1 MRTHN
6 FSNQRKEMKESRLI
20 LEAITLLQ
28 HHKVKKEGV
37 PFFYKLIDI
46 ALALVVYTLVVWG
59 VVQIVLWLVR

>member
-1 MRTHN
+1 
-6 FSNQRKEMKESRLI
+6 MKESRLI